1 MLNKYI
7 YEDKTIEK
15 ALEKCL
21 NDLNVNKDDIYYKEE
36 IQKGSLLKASKAII
50 EVIKKDDIKILINNF
65 IKEIGKYINLTIKT
79 NIYFTDENIKVILDS
94 ENNAVLIGKNGK
106 MLNSIQTLLKKYI
119 ENETSMNLKVY
130 IDIENYKQKKIEN
143 LEKNVRKI
151 INEVLL
157 TKIDAKLDEMN
168 SYERRIVHNIA
179 SEYDFIISES
189 FGETPHRY
197 VVIKYVEGKE

>member
-1 MLNKYI
+1 MLNKYT

-79 NIYFTDENIKVILDS
+79 DIYFTNENIKVILDS

-106 MLNSIQTLLKKYI
+106 MLNSIQTLLMKHI

-168 SYERRIVHNIA
+168 SYERRIVHNIV

>member
-79 NIYFTDENIKVILDS
+79 DIYFTDENIKVILDS

-106 MLNSIQTLLKKYI
+106 MLNSIQTLLKKHI

-168 SYERRIVHNIA
+168 SYERRIVHNLV
-179 SEYDFIISES
+179 SGNEFLSTES
-189 FGETPHRY
+189 VGEEPNRA
-197 VVIKYVEGKE
+197 VVIKYNEK

>member
-1 MLNKYI
+1 MLNKYT

-50 EVIKKDDIKILINNF
+50 EVIKKDDIKVLINNF

-79 NIYFTDENIKVILDS
+79 DICFTDENIKVILDS

-168 SYERRIVHNIA
+168 SYERRIVHNIV

>member
-21 NDLNVNKDDIYYKEE
+21 NNLNVNKDDIYYKEE

-79 NIYFTDENIKVILDS
+79 DIYFTDENIKVILDS

-168 SYERRIVHNIA
+168 SYERRIVHNIV

>member
-168 SYERRIVHNIA
+168 SYERRIVHNIV

>member
-1 MLNKYI
+1 MLNKYT

-50 EVIKKDDIKILINNF
+50 EVIKKDDIKVLISNF
-65 IKEIGKYINLTIKT
+65 LKEIGKYINLTIKT
-79 NIYFTDENIKVILDS
+79 DIYFTDENIKVILDS

-168 SYERRIVHNIA
+168 SYERRIVHNIV

>member
-36 IQKGSLLKASKAII
+36 IQKGSLLKASKVII

-79 NIYFTDENIKVILDS
+79 DIYFTDENIKVILDS

-106 MLNSIQTLLKKYI
+106 MLNSIQTLLKKH
-119 ENETSMNLKVY
+119 
-130 IDIENYKQKKIEN
+130 IENYKQKKIEN

-168 SYERRIVHNIA
+168 SYERRIVHNIV

>member
-50 EVIKKDDIKILINNF
+50 EVIKKNDIKILINNF

-79 NIYFTDENIKVILDS
+79 DIYFTDENIKVILDS

-106 MLNSIQTLLKKYI
+106 MLNSIQTLLKKHI

-168 SYERRIVHNIA
+168 SYERRIVHNIV

>member
-79 NIYFTDENIKVILDS
+79 DIYFTDESIKVILDS

-168 SYERRIVHNIA
+168 SYERRIVHNIV

>member
-1 MLNKYI
+1 MLNKYT

-65 IKEIGKYINLTIKT
+65 IKEIGKYINLTIKAD
-79 NIYFTDENIKVILDS
+79 IYFTNENIKVILDS

-168 SYERRIVHNIA
+168 SYERRIVHNIV

>member
-21 NDLNVNKDDIYYKEE
+21 NDLNVNNDDIYYKEE

-79 NIYFTDENIKVILDS
+79 DIYFTDESIKVILDS

-168 SYERRIVHNIA
+168 SYERRIVHNIV

>member
-79 NIYFTDENIKVILDS
+79 DIYFTDENIKVILDS

-106 MLNSIQTLLKKYI
+106 MLNSIQTLLKKHI

-168 SYERRIVHNIA
+168 SYERRIVHNIV

>member
-1 MLNKYI
+1 MLNKYT

-79 NIYFTDENIKVILDS
+79 DIYFTDENIKVILNS

-168 SYERRIVHNIA
+168 SYERRIVHNIV

>member
-79 NIYFTDENIKVILDS
+79 DIYFTDENIKVILDP

-106 MLNSIQTLLKKYI
+106 MLNSIQTLLKKHI

-168 SYERRIVHNIA
+168 SYERRIVHNIV

>member
-79 NIYFTDENIKVILDS
+79 DIYFTDENIKVILDS
-94 ENNAVLIGKNGK
+94 ENNSVLIGKNGK
-106 MLNSIQTLLKKYI
+106 MLNSIQTLLKKHI
-119 ENETSMNLKVY
+119 ENETSINLKVY

-168 SYERRIVHNIA
+168 SYERRIVHNIV

>member
-79 NIYFTDENIKVILDS
+79 DIYFTDENIKVILDS

-106 MLNSIQTLLKKYI
+106 MLNSIQTLLKKHI

-130 IDIENYKQKKIEN
+130 IDIENYNQKKIEN

-168 SYERRIVHNIA
+168 SYERRIVHNIV

>member
-1 MLNKYI
+1 MLNKYT

-50 EVIKKDDIKILINNF
+50 EVIKKDDIKTLINNF

-79 NIYFTDENIKVILDS
+79 DIYFTDENIKVILDS

-168 SYERRIVHNIA
+168 SYERRIVHNIV

>member
-79 NIYFTDENIKVILDS
+79 DIYFTDENIKVILDS

-168 SYERRIVHNIA
+168 SYERRIVHNIV